1 MPYGAGKELLLA
13 FDAKSEDKR
22 LFYRNMKRAQQYM
35 VNLFSYE
42 IKRLSGMGA
51 VWRTESGV
59 IALREEYY
67 DEAFGVQFEEQQNA
81 YCMI

>member
-1 MPYGAGKELLLA
+1 
-13 FDAKSEDKR
+13 
-22 LFYRNMKRAQQYM
+22 M

-42 IKRLSGMGA
+42 IKELSGLGA

-59 IALREEYY
+59 MALREEYY
-67 DEAFGVQFEEQQNA
+67 NEAFGVQTEEQGNA

>member
-1 MPYGAGKELLLA
+1 MIVA
-13 FDAKSEDKR
+13 FDDRIFDRESIGKQMKS
-22 LFYRNMKRAQQYM
+22 AQQYM

-42 IKRLSGMGA
+42 IKELEGLGA

-59 IALREEYY
+59 MALREEYY
-67 DEAFGVQFEEQQNA
+67 NEAFGVQTEEQGNA